1 MFLIR
6 RSKSY
11 KTLYDKRVQPLGEQ
25 MHFFFDADSCGGN
38 SKKEEVEWKKEEEPK
53 CNK

>member
-6 RSKSY
+6 RCVN